1 MPNDSGLLLAG
12 PYRQIYILH
21 HNMLKVV
28 CYESG
33 TKSKPLATERDFN
46 IGKVKQMH

>member
-1 MPNDSGLLLAG
+1 
-12 PYRQIYILH
+12 
-21 HNMLKVV
+21 MLKVV

-46 IGKVKQMH
+46 LGKVKQMHQDLFNADAKERRKQIYL